1 MDALNTVKSGQH
13 TKTILCIFCQQNQ
26 LNFPQYI
33 LTEEN
38 KDVPEIEWRLFRA
51 RFKLDGRSV
60 VGSGRTKKEAET
72 AAARKFLNNN
82 FLTGLSSSQAENLPG
97 INDKKNIPPSKKNKQ
112 IRRLE
117 AFLKKKD
124 KEKSRSEAML
134 ECLASVEVK
143 GEDLV
148 QESK

>member
-60 VGSGRTKKEAET
+60 VGSGRTKKKAEM

-82 FLTGLSSSQAENLPG
+82 FLSGESSSQAENLPG

-112 IRRLE
+112 IRRL
-117 AFLKKKD
+117 
-124 KEKSRSEAML
+124 
-134 ECLASVEVK
+134 
-143 GEDLV
+143 
-148 QESK
+148 